1 MRDGRI
7 PSPRRRLA
15 ALLGLAAVVAIAAGL
30 RILIGRSWD
39 SQGWHIEFAW
49 PAAEVAGFRLGAVAV
64 ASTVGAALGISG
76 LLLQTLLRN
85 PLASPFVLGLSSG
98 ATLGLAAAML
108 AASTVGV
115 GVGVGSGLGSVVPAF
130 VGALAT
136 LAVVAVAGRRR
147 EGLDPLTLV
156 LAGVVISSLCGA
168 LLMLVNHLL
177 PPGTRGDLVAWT
189 MGRIDEQPDPLLL
202 GGTAAAVVAA
212 FALGVAGADRLD
224 VALLGED
231 EARSIGVPLG
241 ALRWA
246 MLLGAGLLAACAVAI
261 AGPIAFVGLVAPHL
275 GRILAGAGHRHLV
288 PASALAGA
296 GLLLVADLARQPID
310 LGAGRLPIGVLTAIV
325 GGPVFLVLLRRG
337 RLEGWS

>member
-1 MRDGRI
+1 VRNGRI
-7 PSPRRRLA
+7 GSPRRRLA
-15 ALLGLAAVVAIAAGL
+15 ALLGLAAVAAGL

-39 SQGWHIEFAW
+39 SQGWRIEFAW

-85 PLASPFVLGLSSG
+85 PLASPFVLGISSG

-108 AASTVGV
+108 AAASLGV
-115 GVGVGSGLGSVVPAF
+115 GVWSGLGSVVPAF

-177 PPGTRGDLVAWT
+177 PPGTRDDLVAWT

-212 FALGVAGADRLD
+212 LALGVAGADRLD

>member
-39 SQGWHIEFAW
+39 SQGWRIEFAW

-202 GGTAAAVVAA
+202 GGTAAAVVAGL
-212 FALGVAGADRLD
+212 ALGVVGADRLD

-246 MLLGAGLLAACAVAI
+246 MLLGAGL
-261 AGPIAFVGLVAPHL
+261 
-275 GRILAGAGHRHLV
+275 RRR
-288 PASALAGA
+288 
-296 GLLLVADLARQPID
+296 ARS
-310 LGAGRLPIGVLTAIV
+310 RS
-325 GGPVFLVLLRRG
+325 RG
-337 RLEGWS
+337 RSRSSASWRRTSVGSSRALDIGTSFRRRRWRARDSCSWRIWRGSRSTSAPADCRSGC

>member
-1 MRDGRI
+1 VRNGRI
-7 PSPRRRLA
+7 GSPRRRLA

-39 SQGWHIEFAW
+39 SQGWRIEFAW

-85 PLASPFVLGLSSG
+85 PLASPFVLGISSG

-108 AASTVGV
+108 AAASLGV
-115 GVGVGSGLGSVVPAF
+115 GVWSGLGSVVPAF

-177 PPGTRGDLVAWT
+177 PPGTRDDLVAWT

-212 FALGVAGADRLD
+212 LALGVAGADRLD

>member
-1 MRDGRI
+1 MRNGRI
-7 PSPRRRLA
+7 GSPRRRLA

-39 SQGWHIEFAW
+39 SQGWRIEFAW

-85 PLASPFVLGLSSG
+85 PLASPFVLGISSG

-108 AASTVGV
+108 AAASLGV
-115 GVGVGSGLGSVVPAF
+115 GVWSGLGSVVPAF

-177 PPGTRGDLVAWT
+177 PPGTRDDLVAWT

-212 FALGVAGADRLD
+212 LALGVAGADRLD

>member
-1 MRDGRI
+1 MRNGRI
-7 PSPRRRLA
+7 GSPRRRLA
-15 ALLGLAAVVAIAAGL
+15 ALLGLAAVVAIASGL

-39 SQGWHIEFAW
+39 SQGWRIEFAW

-85 PLASPFVLGLSSG
+85 PLASPFVLGISSG

-108 AASTVGV
+108 AAASLGV
-115 GVGVGSGLGSVVPAF
+115 GVWSGLGSVVPAF

-177 PPGTRGDLVAWT
+177 PPGTRDDLVAWT

-212 FALGVAGADRLD
+212 LALGVAGADRLD